1 MLRGRLPWLSTIG
14 VWLALAATA
23 TGARAA
29 AGEDE
34 WQLSARLGVATLDV
48 DGRSPLGT
56 LAGAEVEYGITDAWA
71 LRLSVGS
78 GFHPVDAVAKT
89 HLPGGTARTNMA
101 LAGVTYTVD
110 VLRLVPYLEVGIGV
124 INFGGAVLTPGTT
137 LDPPL
142 GAGRPAVLPVHARPA
157 LRLAHGLWRHVVLL
171 RGVGARL
178 VDVLTAATGA
188 SAERIH
194 RYSAVA
200 LGIALRLCLWARST
214 MRIGA
219 PSKP

>member
-137 LDPPL
+137 LDAEL
-142 GAGRPAVLPVHARPA
+142 GIGADYLVTRHWALGGLLSYQFTPAQLFGSPMDFGGTSFYFA
-157 LRLAHGLWRHVVLL
+157 
-171 RGVGARL
+171 
-178 VDVLTAATGA
+178 A
-188 SAERIH
+188 SARV
-194 RYSAVA
+194 S
-200 LGIALRLCLWARST
+200 W
-214 MRIGA
+214 MF
-219 PSKP
+219 